1 MVTQSPNLQPELSG
15 GIYGYKDMISLL
27 CIQKEVTTLPTS
39 SPGTR
44 TRNYGRG
51 LCTFPLYTRSAKGYD
66 TVEATAVNPTLQQ
79 LAEIIQ
85 GEMKDQTNPDWNEVD
100 QVQLDSLLKVKDE
113 LTVNSAANLI
123 LRGSRIVIPT
133 ALQQRATSLAH
144 EGHQGIVKTKKLLR
158 EKVWFPGIDQKVA
171 QMIEG
176 CIACQAN
183 GRENCPQPLQMS
195 TLPPAPWHTVH
206 VDFCGPFP
214 TGEYL
219 FVVIDAY
226 SRFPEVEV
234 VHSTAAKTTLP
245 KLDRIFATHG
255 IPSVLKSDN
264 GPPFFGEDFKAY
276 MKENGIA
283 HQRITPLWPQVN
295 SEAENFMKPLTKAVR
310 AAHSEGRDWKKD
322 LYRFLLN
329 YRATPHS
336 TTGIAPSQLLFGRTI
351 KTKLPQLESEK
362 HTEFDQEV
370 KRRDELAKEKM
381 KCYADKKARAQLTEM
396 RVGDTVL
403 IRQRKN
409 NKFTTKFD
417 ISPFQVV
424 RVKGTMVTAVRNE
437 KYVTRNISHFKKV
450 PATCGDVIPEDEDGD
465 YEEDEE
471 DDDDPEENEVLKVR
485 HNRKVT
491 YKQP

>member
-1 MVTQSPNLQPELSG
+1 M
-15 GIYGYKDMISLL
+15 
-27 CIQKEVTTLPTS
+27 
-39 SPGTR
+39 
-44 TRNYGRG
+44 
-51 LCTFPLYTRSAKGYD
+51 
-66 TVEATAVNPTLQQ
+66 
-79 LAEIIQ
+79 
-85 GEMKDQTNPDWNEVD
+85 
-100 QVQLDSLLKVKDE
+100 
-113 LTVNSAANLI
+113 
-123 LRGSRIVIPT
+123 IPT
-133 ALQQRATSLAH
+133 APQQRATSLAH

-283 HQRITPLWPQVN
+283 HQRITPLWPQAN
-295 SEAENFMKPLTKAVR
+295 SEVENFMKPLTKAVR
-310 AAHSEGRDWKKD
+310 AAQRLEEGP
-322 LYRFLLN
+322 LSISPQL
-329 YRATPHS
+329 PSH
-336 TTGIAPSQLLFGRTI
+336 PSQHHRNCTLSI
-351 KTKLPQLESEK
+351 AIQPHNQN
-362 HTEFDQEV
+362 
-370 KRRDELAKEKM
+370 
-381 KCYADKKARAQLTEM
+381 KASST
-396 RVGDTVL
+396 
-403 IRQRKN
+403 
-409 NKFTTKFD
+409 
-417 ISPFQVV
+417 
-424 RVKGTMVTAVRNE
+424 
-437 KYVTRNISHFKKV
+437 
-450 PATCGDVIPEDEDGD
+450 
-465 YEEDEE
+465 
-471 DDDDPEENEVLKVR
+471 
-485 HNRKVT
+485 
-491 YKQP
+491 

>member
-1 MVTQSPNLQPELSG
+1 
-15 GIYGYKDMISLL
+15 
-27 CIQKEVTTLPTS
+27 
-39 SPGTR
+39 
-44 TRNYGRG
+44 
-51 LCTFPLYTRSAKGYD
+51 
-66 TVEATAVNPTLQQ
+66 
-79 LAEIIQ
+79 
-85 GEMKDQTNPDWNEVD
+85 
-100 QVQLDSLLKVKDE
+100 
-113 LTVNSAANLI
+113 
-123 LRGSRIVIPT
+123 
-133 ALQQRATSLAH
+133 
-144 EGHQGIVKTKKLLR
+144 
-158 EKVWFPGIDQKVA
+158 
-171 QMIEG
+171 MIEG

-264 GPPFFGEDFKAY
+264 GRPFFGEDFKAY
-276 MKENGIA
+276 MKENGIE
-283 HQRITPLWPQVN
+283 HQRITPLWPQAN

-310 AAHSEGRDWKKD
+310 SAHSEGRDWKKD
-322 LYRFLLN
+322 LYRFLFN
-329 YRATPHS
+329 YRAHHRNCTLPIAIRPHN
-336 TTGIAPSQLLFGRTI
+336 QN
-351 KTKLPQLESEK
+351 KLESEK

-396 RVGDTVL
+396 RVVDTVL
-403 IRQRKN
+403 IQQRKN

-417 ISPFQVV
+417 TSPFQVV
-424 RVKGTMVTAVRNE
+424 RVKGTMVTTVRNE

-450 PATCGDVIPEDEDGD
+450 PATCGDVMSSLKMRMADEGN
-465 YEEDEE
+465 Y
-471 DDDDPEENEVLKVR
+471 LAIFLSW
-485 HNRKVT
+485 HIL
-491 YKQP
+491 